1 MKNFHILLLCT
12 VALVTICSG
21 CAHFNADFNSAG
33 IPQQKYLVGGGWNIE
48 YVAPM
53 AGVCYWVEK
62 TTSKIIK
69 MRSLEKGEK
78 FEASRP
84 PDRGEVFENVMGVSY
99 QEAVSQFYF
108 IPS

>member
-1 MKNFHILLLCT
+1 MKNFHILLLCA
-12 VALVTICSG
+12 VALVTISSG

-33 IPQQKYLVGGGWNIE
+33 IPQQKYLVGGGWTIE

-62 TTSKIIK
+62 TTSKIIE
-69 MRSLEKGEK
+69 MRSLEEGEK
-78 FEASRP
+78 YE
-84 PDRGEVFENVMGVSY
+84 PDIELIDVFGKVMGVSY
-99 QEAVSQFYF
+99 QEAVSQLYF